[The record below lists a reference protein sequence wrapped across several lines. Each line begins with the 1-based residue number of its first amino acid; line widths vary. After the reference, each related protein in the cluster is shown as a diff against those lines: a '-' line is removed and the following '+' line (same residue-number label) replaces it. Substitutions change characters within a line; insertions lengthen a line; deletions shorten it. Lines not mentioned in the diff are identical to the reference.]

1 MLIFGQFWVIFR
13 SFWQFWVIFG
23 PFWVIFGLFSVI
35 FGPFFGANFF
45 LPKIYLCYFYHFL
58 HLWDPLTTNQ
68 GHTKQVLKRTMKV
81 GKMGLN
87 EEEEEDVQD
96 NLGQI

>member
-1 MLIFGQFWVIFR
+1 MGHFGSFLGHFGNFGSFLGNFE
-13 SFWQFWVIFG
+13 SFW
-23 PFWVIFGLFSVI
+23 VI

-45 LPKIYLCYFYHFL
+45 WPKIYLCYFYHFL

-68 GHTKQVLKRTMKV
+68 GHTKQDLKRTMKV

>member
-1 MLIFGQFWVIFR
+1 MGQAFIARHVPI
-13 SFWQFWVIFG
+13 
-23 PFWVIFGLFSVI
+23 
-35 FGPFFGANFF
+35 
-45 LPKIYLCYFYHFL
+45 
-58 HLWDPLTTNQ
+58 TTNQ
-68 GHTKQVLKRTMKV
+68 GHTKQDLKRTMKV